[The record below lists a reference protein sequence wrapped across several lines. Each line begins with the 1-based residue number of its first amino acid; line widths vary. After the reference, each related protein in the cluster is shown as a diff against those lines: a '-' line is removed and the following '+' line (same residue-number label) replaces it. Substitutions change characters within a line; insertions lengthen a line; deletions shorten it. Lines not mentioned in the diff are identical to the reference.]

1 MVRILEK
8 LYTITRNFT
17 IPINKPEARDASIAF
32 NRHLNPERWIT
43 TLFSILLTSWEIFWK
58 LFMLLIKRESLDK
71 AIFKEG
77 RCLMQKHKEKTPMS
91 QGESR
96 ASHPLRRS
104 PQKDRAVAFQHCLF
118 SSLDSIH
125 SELATHQNHPRNLNE
140 ALDPTL
146 SFTRSEAGV
155 HVSVFS
161 LF

>member
-1 MVRILEK
+1 
-8 LYTITRNFT
+8 
-17 IPINKPEARDASIAF
+17 
-32 NRHLNPERWIT
+32 
-43 TLFSILLTSWEIFWK
+43 
-58 LFMLLIKRESLDK
+58 
-71 AIFKEG
+71 
-77 RCLMQKHKEKTPMS
+77 MQKHKEKTPMS

-96 ASHPLRRS
+96 ASHPLPRS

-125 SELATHQNHPRNLNE
+125 SKLATHQNHPRNMNE